1 MLTFP
6 AIILLCLGGV
16 PLRIANMQFANL
28 FPKNRSTVITFYS
41 GAFSSS
47 AVLFVVLKYG
57 YDAGLSFNVTCSSL
71 VLVSCLMIPF
81 TLFALPADQ
90 VKEQK
95 EEEEDRRL
103 FKYGVHNLALS
114 TVTLEKFKP
123 LKTPVFERKT
133 ESKAVNEVVT
143 PGVDPGVKTNPLI
156 LYTHPHFMS
165 LDVSVFSNEFSKN
178 KDSEADSVSES
189 TSECGSSNPS
199 SLEVSKALPKANR
212 PPSTDSQVSVSSS
225 DSTDPDIPLSMS
237 MLSLPFTL
245 HQYWFSWL
253 LTYMIM
259 YVGTM
264 SLWLDRVTQDPSVSD
279 NFTKI
284 FGVVQVLALVL
295 APMAGCLMDYQV
307 NQANQESDPFKRRL
321 ARIQSG
327 FWPMMFTTST
337 LAGIL
342 VCRFFNTTSAV
353 YVSILFITLLR
364 SFLVAVGS
372 AYLRIRYDIRLNS
385 LN

>member
-1 MLTFP
+1 
-6 AIILLCLGGV
+6 
-16 PLRIANMQFANL
+16 MQFANL
-28 FPKNRSTVITFYS
+28 FPNNRSTVITFYS

-47 AVLFVVLKYG
+47 AVLFVILKYG
-57 YDAGLSFNVTCSSL
+57 YDAGLSFNLTCSSL

-123 LKTPVFERKT
+123 LKTPVFERKS
-133 ESKAVNEVVT
+133 ESKVNEIVT

-165 LDVSVFSNEFSKN
+165 LNVSAFSNEFSKN
-178 KDSEADSVSES
+178 KDPDSEPDTASES
-189 TSECGSSNPS
+189 GSSSPS
-199 SLEVSKALPKANR
+199 SLELSKSLPKANR

-225 DSTDPDIPLSMS
+225 DSTDPDIPLSVS

-264 SLWLDRVTQDPSVSD
+264 SLWLERVTHDPSVSD

-307 NQANQESDPFKRRL
+307 NQANQESDAFKRRL

-372 AYLRIRYDIRLNS
+372 AYLRIRYGLY
-385 LN
+385 